1 MTQEQISNTESA
13 YLDSVARLRTLEG
26 RYNLLRDRVL
36 VVNNNLIEQYK
47 KTVTEVKSVNDDI
60 KEIKSDLFKIKEA
73 MRHLLSELELFAKK
87 DDVKYLEKYINLW
100 DPMKLVT
107 RKELEQAIEEIKKK
121 KRVNDGRSES

>member
-100 DPMKLVT
+100 NPMKF
-107 RKELEQAIEEIKKK
+107 
-121 KRVNDGRSES
+121 VNEADVERIVKQQLNGDNGRLQNP